1 MRLLLVTLIL
11 LHHGYALVPAVT
23 VQLGEPVTF
32 TCGTME
38 NFQTSTWLQW
48 YKQSKGDTL
57 KLIVM
62 QPKNVDP
69 SYGPEFA
76 TSRFRATN
84 DGIIRNLTILRT
96 IQQDEGMYHCALI
109 GWTESTWTGTYL
121 MVKGNTEGILNST
134 IVQKSGLSESSSR
147 SLEVVIFLLCTVL
160 AISLTVIVVLICIII
175 KKKSDS
181 CQDGVE
187 LHKHCS
193 QERLKGHESKW
204 IYTAVIFTVM
214 KQESGP
220 INSSA
225 QREKIYTAIK
235 AFRS

>member
-1 MRLLLVTLIL
+1 
-11 LHHGYALVPAVT
+11 
-23 VQLGEPVTF
+23 
-32 TCGTME
+32 ME
-38 NFQTSTWLQW
+38 NLQTSTWFQW
-48 YKQSKGDTL
+48 YKQSEGDTL

-69 SYGPEFA
+69 SHGPEFP
-76 TSRFRATN
+76 TSRFRATD
-84 DGIIRNLTILRT
+84 DGINRKLTILRT
-96 IQQDEGMYHCALI
+96 VQQDEGMYHCALI

-121 MVKGNTEGILNST
+121 IVKGNTEGIINST
-134 IVQKSGLSESSSR
+134 IVQKSELSESILR
-147 SLEVVIFLLCTVL
+147 SLEVVIFLLCSAV
-160 AISLTVIVVLICIII
+160 AICLTVIVVLICIII

-193 QERLKGHESKW
+193 QERLKGHKNKW

-235 AFRS
+235 AFGS

>member
-1 MRLLLVTLIL
+1 MFVSIIFLLNDFYCRLLLFL
-11 LHHGYALVPAVT
+11 LLYSDALVPAVS

-96 IQQDEGMYHCALI
+96 IEQDEGMYHCALI

-121 MVKGNTEGILNST
+121 MVKGRYVVSGLNHFYTLTIQKHCKYWVKAVGLLLFYQHENYGILSVLLFFSCIWKLNILLISYFHF
-134 IVQKSGLSESSSR
+134 INF
-147 SLEVVIFLLCTVL
+147 FLTTVL
-160 AISLTVIVVLICIII
+160 L
-175 KKKSDS
+175 
-181 CQDGVE
+181 
-187 LHKHCS
+187 
-193 QERLKGHESKW
+193 
-204 IYTAVIFTVM
+204 
-214 KQESGP
+214 
-220 INSSA
+220 
-225 QREKIYTAIK
+225 
-235 AFRS
+235 